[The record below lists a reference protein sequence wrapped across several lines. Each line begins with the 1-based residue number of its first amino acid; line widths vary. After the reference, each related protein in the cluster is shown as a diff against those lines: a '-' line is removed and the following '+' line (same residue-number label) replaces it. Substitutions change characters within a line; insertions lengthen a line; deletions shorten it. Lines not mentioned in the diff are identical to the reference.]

1 VVRSGCAYDNSDD
14 PRLWEL
20 ARRQHGV
27 VGWEQLRGL
36 GYDRHT
42 VHSLVAKGW
51 LHRVH
56 RAVYAV
62 GHTRLSVKG
71 QWMAAVLACGP
82 GAALSHAHAAA
93 LHDLRTIPSGLIDV
107 TAPGRRHVPG
117 VRCHRA
123 RTLDPQDVTV
133 VDAIPV
139 TTVART
145 LLDQAERLSAQRLR
159 TLLEATLRRE
169 VFDLNSIEATIA
181 RSPGRHGIAPLTEA
195 LTYLA
200 DEAPWTQSEKERH
213 FLEFARAHG
222 LPEPSVNVVVLHD
235 PVDFFWPG
243 SNLIVEVD
251 GWEFHKTHEAFEAD
265 RLKDAKHHVA
275 GFTVL
280 RITAR
285 RIDRD
290 APAVAGE
297 IRALL
302 RRGIESWAA
311 SGR

>member
-1 VVRSGCAYDNSDD
+1 VVHFSSAYDNSDD

-20 ARRQHGV
+20 AGRQHGV
-27 VGWEQLRGL
+27 VSWEQLWAQ
-36 GYDRHT
+36 GYGRRA
-42 VHSLVAKGW
+42 VHRLVAKGW

-62 GHTRLSVKG
+62 GHKRLSVNG
-71 QWMAAVLACGP
+71 QWMAAVLACEP

-93 LHDLRTIPSGLIDV
+93 LHALRTTPSGLIDV
-107 TAPGRRHVPG
+107 TAPGRRHVAG

-123 RTLDPQDVTV
+123 RNLDPQDVSV
-133 VDAIPV
+133 VEAIPV
-139 TTVART
+139 TTVARI
-145 LLDQAERLSAQRLR
+145 LLDQAERLSPQRLR
-159 TLLEATLRRE
+159 TLLEATLRRDL
-169 VFDLNSIEATIA
+169 FDLNQVIATIA
-181 RSPGRHGIAPLTEA
+181 RNPGRHGIAPLTEA

-213 FLEFARAHG
+213 FLEFARAYG
-222 LPEPSVNVVVLHD
+222 LPEPSVNVVVLKD
-235 PVDFFWPG
+235 PVDFFWPAAK
-243 SNLIVEVD
+243 LIVEVD
-251 GWEFHKTHEAFEAD
+251 GWESHKTHAAFEVD

-275 GFTVL
+275 GYLVL

-285 RIDRD
+285 RIDHD

-302 RRGIESWAA
+302 RRGSELVAA

>member
-1 VVRSGCAYDNSDD
+1 VVHSSSAYDNSDD

-20 ARRQHGV
+20 AARQHGV
-27 VGWEQLRGL
+27 VSWEQLWAL
-36 GYDRHT
+36 GHGRRA
-42 VHSLVAKGW
+42 VHRLVAKGW

-62 GHTRLSVKG
+62 GHKRLSVKG

-93 LHDLRTIPSGLIDV
+93 LHDLRTTPSGLIDV
-107 TAPGRRHVPG
+107 TAPGRRHVTG
-117 VRCHRA
+117 VRAHRA
-123 RTLDPQDVTV
+123 RTLDPHDVTV
-133 VDAIPV
+133 VDGIPV

-145 LLDQAERLSAQRLR
+145 LLDQAEHLSPQRLR
-159 TLLEATLRRE
+159 TLLEATLRRDL
-169 VFDLNSIEATIA
+169 FDLAQISATIA
-181 RSPGRHGIAPLTEA
+181 RNPGRHGIAPLTEA

-222 LPEPSVNVVVLHD
+222 LPEPRVNVVVLHD
-235 PVDFFWPG
+235 PVDFFWPA

-275 GFTVL
+275 GYLVL

-285 RIDRD
+285 RIERD
-290 APAVAGE
+290 APAVAAE
-297 IRALL
+297 IRVLL
-302 RRGIESWAA
+302 RRGSALAAA